1 MKVVWRV
8 FEWAVRS
15 VDASAGLTA
24 ASKALRKVEETV
36 AWKADAMA
44 VQLGPLL
51 AAKWAA
57 MRADC

>member
-1 MKVVWRV
+1 M
-8 FEWAVRS
+8 RS